1 MCVLLCDLLHACA
14 CNLECIFLCLFFT
27 LMLLSLSESRTVTG
41 SRVEAAVSA
50 TGPGGI
56 LSDRVGG
63 ALC

>member
-1 MCVLLCDLLHACA
+1 MRVLVILSVFFCVC
-14 CNLECIFLCLFFT
+14 FFT